1 MVTHNQ
7 NQLKRIKTVYC
18 LRMYN
23 KIYNKRFC
31 KIDKKN
37 RF

>member
-23 KIYNKRFC
+23 KIYKRFC